1 MAPAAGFRRNMGR
14 FASCAIGIS
23 ERWSFRCARQL
34 DDALGRLDPNGV
46 PAGVAAAVQTI
57 RERKHAR
64 LLRALA
70 DGAVTTAVGTRVSP
84 TAASTRCTSSFPAR
98 AGRREC
104 HRRHGPGRWPPTTRC
119 RESPATAWQTG
130 SAAARSRARSRPR
143 RRGSPR
149 PGTPPA
155 RCRARAAAPPA
166 TPNPA
171 APEPPALP
179 SALRTA
185 GQAMLPQQTPQGIDA
200 RRSRGHP
207 LLANPVQGNPA
218 SVLTRVNRCE
228 AGAVSAALRAW

>member
-70 DGAVTTAVGTRVSP
+70 DGAVTTAVGGARLARRGQHPLHVVI
-84 TAASTRCTSSFPAR
+84 PAR

-104 HRRHGPGRWPPTTRC
+104 HRRHGPGRWSPTTRC
-119 RESPATAWQTG
+119 RESSATAWQTG
-130 SAAARSRARSRPR
+130 SAAARFPSSQSTSATRFSKVRLSSRTLPSTRRSAAGNSESSSAGTTSTAVCAPHGRPGHAPATDPR
-143 RRGSPR
+143 RVLMRAVRVVIHCSR
-149 PGTPPA
+149 I
-155 RCRARAAAPPA
+155 RCRATQR
-166 TPNPA
+166 
-171 APEPPALP
+171 L
-179 SALRTA
+179 
-185 GQAMLPQQTPQGIDA
+185 
-200 RRSRGHP
+200 H
-207 LLANPVQGNPA
+207 
-218 SVLTRVNRCE
+218 
-228 AGAVSAALRAW
+228 

>member
-23 ERWSFRCARQL
+23 ERWSFRRARQL

-70 DGAVTTAVGTRVSP
+70 DGAVTTAVGARVSP

-104 HRRHGPGRWPPTTRC
+104 HRRRGPGRWPPTTRC
-119 RESPATAWQTG
+119 RESSATAWQTG
-130 SAAARSRARSRPR
+130 SAATRFPSSRSTSATRFSKARLSSRTLPSTRRSAAGNSESSSAGTTSTAVCAPHGRPGHAPATDPR
-143 RRGSPR
+143 RVLMRAVRVVIHCSR
-149 PGTPPA
+149 I
-155 RCRARAAAPPA
+155 RCRATQR
-166 TPNPA
+166 
-171 APEPPALP
+171 L
-179 SALRTA
+179 
-185 GQAMLPQQTPQGIDA
+185 
-200 RRSRGHP
+200 H
-207 LLANPVQGNPA
+207 
-218 SVLTRVNRCE
+218 
-228 AGAVSAALRAW
+228 